1 MTALLGVHILLVQ
14 NTLSI
19 NTPSDASLSI
29 FGVGAIF
36 ANLDPYALIALIVW
50 SSDII
55 KRILGFFLLSYSNFL
70 VVLHPTS
77 AIVSSPMTI
86 NLCCNLIMVN
96 TLLY

>member
-36 ANLDPYALIALIVW
+36 ANLDPYALIAL
-50 SSDII
+50 
-55 KRILGFFLLSYSNFL
+55 
-70 VVLHPTS
+70 VV
-77 AIVSSPMTI
+77 
-86 NLCCNLIMVN
+86 
-96 TLLY
+96 

>member
-14 NTLSI
+14 KTLSI

-36 ANLDPYALIALIVW
+36 ANLDPYALTALVVW

-55 KRILGFFLLSYSNFL
+55 KRMFGFLLLSSSNL
-70 VVLHPTS
+70 VAVLQPTGT
-77 AIVSSPMTI
+77 IVSSPMII
-86 NLCCNLIMVN
+86 NLCCSLMMVN
-96 TLLY
+96 KFLS